1 MSETYQQIQQGLD
14 FLFAYGPFWVYLM
27 ILVACFIE
35 NVFPPF
41 PGDTFIVAAGAMVA
55 FRRLD
60 LYISLAVIFI
70 GGLGSTMLLYY
81 LGRRFGRDFFLRK
94 DYKYFSATDILKME
108 ESFARRGA
116 LILVFSRFVVG
127 MRAALAIAAGISRYR
142 ALPMLIFS
150 AVSYMLFAGLLVF
163 LAFKL
168 VENLGQI
175 EYYFRAYQAVVWAA
189 VAAIVATMVYRR
201 VFAARKGKAE

>member
-1 MSETYQQIQQGLD
+1 MRPTNRFSRVWT
-14 FLFAYGPFWVYLM
+14 FFFTYGPFWVYLI

-55 FRRLD
+55 FRAARSVRQPGGDPSGRVGLD
-60 LYISLAVIFI
+60 DAALLSRATFS
-70 GGLGSTMLLYY
+70 GGG
-81 LGRRFGRDFFLRK
+81 FFLRK

-127 MRAALAIAAGISRYR
+127 MRAALAIAAGISRFR
-142 ALPMLIFS
+142 ALSMLLFS
-150 AVSYMLFAGLLVF
+150 AVSYLLFAGLLVF

-175 EYYFRAYQAVVWAA
+175 EYYFRAYQAVVWTA
-189 VAAIVATMVYRR
+189 VAAIVAVIVYRR
-201 VFAARKGKAE
+201 LFAARKGKAE